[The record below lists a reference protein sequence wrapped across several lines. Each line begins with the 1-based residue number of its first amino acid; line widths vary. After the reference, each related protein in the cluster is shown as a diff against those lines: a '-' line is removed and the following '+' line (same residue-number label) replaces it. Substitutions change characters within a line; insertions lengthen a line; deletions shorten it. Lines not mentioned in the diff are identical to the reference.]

1 MTLPPLNCP
10 RPSGIGHHASARASW
25 LTDPAPRRSGGVA
38 TTTPP
43 DRRGAG
49 SVSQLA
55 RADAWWPIP
64 EGRGQFSG
72 GSVIEVLPVP
82 GDADG

>member
-1 MTLPPLNCP
+1 VTLARDWTSPPGVEEWVPVRL
-10 RPSGIGHHASARASW
+10 AMDDVA
-25 LTDPAPRRSGGVA
+25 GGVVA
-38 TTTPP
+38 TPP

-64 EGRGQFSG
+64 EGHGQFSG

-82 GDADG
+82 GDG